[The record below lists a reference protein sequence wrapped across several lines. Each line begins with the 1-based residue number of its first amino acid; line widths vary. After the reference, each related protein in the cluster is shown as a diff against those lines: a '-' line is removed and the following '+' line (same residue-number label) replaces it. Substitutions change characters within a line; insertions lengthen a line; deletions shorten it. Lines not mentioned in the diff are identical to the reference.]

1 MTLKSRLA
9 CFLLAGVMFA
19 GCSHEQKKPAFHSG
33 PEYAALSAALASD
46 TAEAVRIFAAEG
58 LAKLGYLAANP
69 PLSKALLADSSSD
82 VRRKCAELLE
92 KTNDIDRDTDW
103 RQTVS
108 DQMPEVTAL
117 MTALSSDPNT
127 GVRAASARALCKF
140 RDNRIPAALA
150 AALASDKEPEV
161 RAAAAESMG
170 TMGKA
175 RP

>member
-1 MTLKSRLA
+1 MNFKAKLA
-9 CFLLAGVMFA
+9 CLLLCGALSA
-19 GCSHEQKKPAFHSG
+19 ACSHEQKKPTFHSG
-33 PEYAALSAALASD
+33 PEYSALSAALYSDASE
-46 TAEAVRIFAAEG
+46 TVRISAAEA
-58 LAKLGYLAANP
+58 LAKLGHVTANA
-69 PLSKALLADSSSD
+69 PLSRVLLSDSSSD

-117 MTALSSDPNT
+117 MTALSSDKSSA
-127 GVRAASARALCKF
+127 VRAAAARALCKF

-150 AALASDKEPEV
+150 AALASDKESEV
-161 RAAAAESMG
+161 RSAAADSLG
-170 TMGKA
+170 TTGKA